1 MLPSRTSGSV
11 LASRGSRGSRGP
23 LDTLGSVLPALARS
37 SPAPAQKKKTR
48 LIVVFGYTCDR
59 YPTNMANRI
68 NSLRAIAGN
77 AGKVAHVDVFCNEQD
92 PHSMTRN
99 IVRRL
104 VAPKKALPDTPFVQK
119 VRAAVCAALRR
130 GERVLLAGHSYGG
143 SVATRI
149 AESVD
154 CSEGGGTLEV
164 ATFGSIYV
172 RSPRAIQPGVRIRH
186 YMYEKNIAAACHRRN
201 VATCSFVNAIPTS
214 LNGVRAHMD
223 YQAFVDEIA
232 RTGAIDVDI
241 AAVLAKKK
249 KKIVLL
255 PKLHNRRGKKSGFRL
270 PGKGRVQQLLDRG
283 IVNIQGGLYGR

>member
-1 MLPSRTSGSV
+1 
-11 LASRGSRGSRGP
+11 
-23 LDTLGSVLPALARS
+23 
-37 SPAPAQKKKTR
+37 
-48 LIVVFGYTCDR
+48 
-59 YPTNMANRI
+59 MANRT

-92 PHSMTRN
+92 PHSMTEN

-104 VAPKKALPDTPFVQK
+104 VAPKKPLPDTPFVQK

-143 SVATRI
+143 SVATRV

-154 CSEGGGTLEV
+154 CAGGGTLEV

-201 VATCSFVNAIPTS
+201 VATCSFVNAIPTT
-214 LNGVRAHMD
+214 LNSVRAHMD

-232 RTGAIDVDI
+232 RTGAITIDI
-241 AAVLAKKK
+241 AAVLRKTKTTTTTK
-249 KKIVLL
+249 NTS
-255 PKLHNRRGKKSGFRL
+255 PNRRGKKSGFRL
-270 PGKGRVQQLLDRG
+270 PGKGRVQELLDRG
-283 IVNIQGGLYGR
+283 IVNVQGGLYGR